1 MTTKR
6 AVSGCATTFDR

>member
-6 AVSGCATTFDR
+6 AVQVAVWHATA